1 MPKLGK
7 VNDLVIVR
15 SSPHGFYLDA
25 GALGEVLLPTREV
38 PLEVEQGDV
47 VAVFLSADSEDRLVA
62 TTTLPVC
69 QVDEFAALEVVQVHP
84 RLGAF
89 LHWGLPKDLL
99 LPFAEQSRRVRVGE
113 RVVVR
118 VILDELT
125 GRLIATSKLGRYLD
139 NTRPRY
145 EPGQPVSLLILTKTP
160 LGFAT
165 MIDRRHRGLLPE
177 GEVHQPL
184 QPGDQVQGY
193 VRVVREDYKIDL
205 ALAEPGYGRITTL
218 ADEIMQRL
226 QRSGGR
232 MDIGDQSPPEAI
244 RAAFGTSKKAFK
256 QATGHLY
263 KQRLITLSPEG
274 IALASSEQVP
284 LSCSTSGV
292 RSDRKPTGDGSAG

>member
-1 MPKLGK
+1 MPRLGK
-7 VNDLVIVR
+7 VNQLVIVR
-15 SSPHGFYLDA
+15 SSPHGFFLDA
-25 GALGEVLLPTREV
+25 GALCEVLLPTREI
-38 PLEVEQGDV
+38 PPEVEQGDLV
-47 VAVFLSADSEDRLVA
+47 PVFLSADSEDRLVA
-62 TTTLPVC
+62 TTTVPLC

-89 LHWGLPKDLL
+89 LGWGLPKDLL

-118 VILDELT
+118 VIVDELT

-145 EPGQPVSLLILTKTP
+145 EPGQPVSLMILTKTP

-165 MIDRRHRGLLPE
+165 MIDQKHRGLLPQ

-184 QPGDQVQGY
+184 HPGDQVQGF

-205 ALAEPGYGRITTL
+205 TLAEPGYGRITTL
-218 ADEIMQRL
+218 ADGIMERL
-226 QRSGGR
+226 RQSGGR

-263 KQRLITLSPEG
+263 KKRLITLSPRA
-274 IALASSEQVP
+274 IALASP
-284 LSCSTSGV
+284 LDARG
-292 RSDRKPTGDGSAG
+292 GDGLSPITPNDP